1 MESFRHEQ
9 CSRCPTQY
17 CNSNAHAPP
26 PSAQPPSGS
35 KWVTVDTLFRRVSVV
50 GPDSRK
56 ADFWDPGFTEPILQ
70 YWKHSDGVANDHVG
84 HFQCQRHV
92 PSRPVSRESP
102 ASPHFTCSPQLLA
115 ALHNS
120 ALCTDESVTHARIAP
135 PVALPPLAYAKSA
148 NSSFSPAYLGDAMVQ
163 RHAVLQA
170 AGTQMHNPKME
181 DVGMSGRKPSIVS
194 SCGRQIVNVSKT
206 FSGLLQAKSGLCSG
220 HPPHQF
226 TPDLGPP

>member
-1 MESFRHEQ
+1 MPDSILQLQ
-9 CSRCPTQY
+9 CSCTAAVCPTAKREQVGDGGHALPPCLGRRSRLQKGRLLGPGVY
-17 CNSNAHAPP
+17 GSN
-26 PSAQPPSGS
+26 
-35 KWVTVDTLFRRVSVV
+35 T
-50 GPDSRK
+50 
-56 ADFWDPGFTEPILQ
+56 PILEALG
-70 YWKHSDGVANDHVG
+70 WVANDHVG

-92 PSRPVSRESP
+92 PTRPVSRESP
-102 ASPHFTCSPQLLA
+102 ASPQFTCSPQLLA

-135 PVALPPLAYAKSA
+135 LVALPPLAYANCA
-148 NSSFSPAYLGDAMVQ
+148 NSKFSTAYLGDAMVQ

-181 DVGMSGRKPSIVS
+181 DVGMSDRKLSIVS